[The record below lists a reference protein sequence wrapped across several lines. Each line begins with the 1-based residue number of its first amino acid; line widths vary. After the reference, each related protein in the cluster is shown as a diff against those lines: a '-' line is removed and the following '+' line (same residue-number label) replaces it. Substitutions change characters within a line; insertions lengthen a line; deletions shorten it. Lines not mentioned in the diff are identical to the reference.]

1 MLMDPSPGLSPAPY
15 PAEPAVLE
23 EVCAAGPGDLAAA
36 LAFALSRAPAAG
48 RPVVFLAASRAWLAE
63 HGRPYGRGLPG
74 VELVLA
80 ATTTGAEGLW
90 AMEQALRSGAVTLA
104 LGGIEEASLAQTRR
118 LGFAAQEG
126 GAIGVMLRLRHGGLS
141 AARRRWRITPAPS
154 AMDPADL
161 RAPGAGRMWAELVRS
176 RSERPGVWMLEQAD
190 ETHRLRLA
198 DRLAGDGPGAIS
210 RTTLAA

>member
-1 MLMDPSPGLSPAPY
+1 MLMDPSPCLSTAPY
-15 PAEPAVLE
+15 PAIPAVLE

-36 LAFALSRAPAAG
+36 LAFALSRAPAAV

-118 LGFAAQEG
+118 LGFAAHEG
-126 GAIGVMLRLRHGGLS
+126 GSVGVLLRFRSGGLS
-141 AARRRWRITPAPS
+141 AARRRWRIAPAAS
-154 AMDPADL
+154 ATEPADV
-161 RAPGAGRMWAELVRS
+161 RAPGAGRLWAELVRS
-176 RSERPGVWMLEQAD
+176 RSERPGLWMLEQTD
-190 ETHRLRLA
+190 ETYRLRLA
-198 DRLAGDGPGAIS
+198 DRLAGNGPDAI
-210 RTTLAA
+210 RQTTLAA

>member
-1 MLMDPSPGLSPAPY
+1 MDPSPGLSPAPY

>member
-1 MLMDPSPGLSPAPY
+1 MDPSSRLSHAPY

-23 EVCAAGPGDLAAA
+23 EVCAAGPGDLAVA
-36 LAFALSRAPAAG
+36 LAFALSRAPAEV

-74 VELVLA
+74 VDLLLA
-80 ATTTGAEGLW
+80 ATTTGVEGLW

-118 LGFAAQEG
+118 LEFAAREG
-126 GAIGVMLRLRHGGLS
+126 GSIGVMLRLRHGGLS
-141 AARRRWRITPAPS
+141 AARRRWRIASVASAPE
-154 AMDPADL
+154 PADH
-161 RAPGAGRMWAELVRS
+161 RAPGAGRVWAELVRS
-176 RSERPGVWMLEQAD
+176 RSERPGTWMLEQAD

-198 DRLAGDGPGAIS
+198 DRLAGDGPGAIG

>member
-1 MLMDPSPGLSPAPY
+1 MDPSPRLSPAPY
-15 PAEPAVLE
+15 PAQPAALE

-36 LAFALSRAPAAG
+36 FAFALSRAPEAV
-48 RPVVFLAASRAWLAE
+48 RPVVFLAAPRAWLAE

-80 ATTTGAEGLW
+80 VTTTGAEGLW

-118 LGFAAQEG
+118 LGFAAHEG
-126 GAIGVMLRLRHGGLS
+126 GSVGVMLRLRSGGLS
-141 AARRRWRITPAPS
+141 AARRRWRIASAPG
-154 AMDPADL
+154 AVEPADL
-161 RAPGAGRMWAELVRS
+161 RGPGAGRVWAELVRS
-176 RSERPGVWMLEQAD
+176 RSERPGTWMLEQAD

-198 DRLAGDGPGAIS
+198 DRLAGDGPGTIG